1 MKNFKNIISSLL
13 LISFLTSCVND
24 RKDKNVDD
32 NAQENK
38 KDVVTEEKPVTI
50 PNIPWS
56 AELDTNTQVFTM
68 KKNEQVKT
76 QDLDS
81 SNVLKAINKDY
92 PQNLI
97 VWERLSGDTAYV
109 NIPNSA
115 SLTQQSGT
123 LGAKVFLAESTYS
136 ITEIPGIKVVNF
148 NFKTGDHASPGAYTR
163 SDFNFS
169 MP

>member
-1 MKNFKNIISSLL
+1 MKNFKNVIYCLL
-13 LISFLTSCVND
+13 FLSFLVSCVND
-24 RKDKNVDD
+24 RKDKNVED
-32 NAQENK
+32 NESLNK
-38 KDVVTEEKPVTI
+38 EMVTEEKPSTI

-56 AELDTNTQVFTM
+56 AELDTITQVFTM

-97 VWERLSGDTAYV
+97 VWERQSGDTAYV
-109 NIPNSA
+109 SIPNSA

-136 ITEIPGIKVVNF
+136 ITEIPGIKIVNF
-148 NFKTGDHASPGAYTR
+148 NFKAGDHASPGAYTR
-163 SDFNFS
+163 NDFNFS